1 MQLHL
6 SQMIPKSF
14 KHCFNQL
21 CALTVTNTLSV
32 FSFSALFEGTNQCL
46 LFQRQCH
53 VCLFTWKHLFTFAR
67 LYRFSL
73 INFTFWCLTLFSKFY
88 FNFPSQYLFAIG
100 LTIIFSVRCT
110 FTTCHTFHTT
120 IPSWTTLKKQTNEY
134 NKLCVDVRDFHSL
147 WCCFPT
153 NFIYTQQLTCLCFP

>member
-1 MQLHL
+1 MFQPTVCAESNKHIVCVFLFNVVWRYKSMLAVPQLQ
-6 SQMIPKSF
+6 S
-14 KHCFNQL
+14 
-21 CALTVTNTLSV
+21 
-32 FSFSALFEGTNQCL
+32 
-46 LFQRQCH
+46 H
-53 VCLFTWKHLFTFAR
+53 VCLFTQRLFTFAR

-134 NKLCVDVRDFHSL
+134 NELCVDVRDFHSL

-153 NFIYTQQLTCLCFP
+153 NFIYNQQLTCLCFP